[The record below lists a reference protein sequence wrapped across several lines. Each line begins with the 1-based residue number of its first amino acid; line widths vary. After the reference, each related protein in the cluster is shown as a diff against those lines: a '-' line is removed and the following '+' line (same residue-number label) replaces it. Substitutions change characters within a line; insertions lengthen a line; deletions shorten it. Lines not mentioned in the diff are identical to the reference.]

1 MPFGRKTGFVGGPKG
16 DAIVSNRVDTQVL
29 LQDWR
34 SGDAAARNLLFD
46 RLYSELRQISAAL
59 LRAESNNSLST
70 GDLVNEVVIRLIQLD
85 KIDWQDRAHFLA
97 LSAKAMRRILIDH
110 ARKKKTDK
118 REHQKVTL
126 VTRFEGDPQ
135 RIDLDSLEKA
145 LIRLNA
151 LDEEKASIVEL
162 RYFGGLSL
170 SEIAEIQGTSESTV
184 KRQWRVARAWLLDAL
199 KDIDV

>member
-1 MPFGRKTGFVGGPKG
+1 M
-16 DAIVSNRVDTQVL
+16 SNQVETQVL

-34 SGDAAARNLLFD
+34 RGDTAARNVLFD
-46 RLYSELRQISAAL
+46 RLYIELRQISAAL

-70 GDLVNEVVIRLIQLD
+70 GDLVNEAVLRLIQLD
-85 KIDWQDRAHFLA
+85 RIDWQDRAHFLA
-97 LSAKAMRRILIDH
+97 LSAKAMRRTLIDH
-110 ARKKKTDK
+110 ARKKKADK

-135 RIDLDSLEKA
+135 NIDLDSLEKA

-151 LDEEKASIVEL
+151 LDEEKANIVEL

-170 SEIAEIQGTSESTV
+170 SEIGEILGTSESTV
-184 KRQWRVARAWLLDAL
+184 KRQWRVARAWLMDAL
-199 KDIDV
+199 KDINV